1 MVRDELAPGNRLFGH
16 RAENFSVSSRGE
28 DPLFDALSVVSY
40 SRAGG
45 DGILHDLERDR
56 TEIEEG
62 GPPEMKKENEE
73 RERIENDVDKNVA
86 ATWGTGSQN
95 RPPQRECH
103 NLDIE
108 KGGATIRCLP
118 YFL

>member
-28 DPLFDALSVVSY
+28 DQLFDALSVVGY
-40 SRAGG
+40 SRAGS

-73 RERIENDVDKNVA
+73 REGE
-86 ATWGTGSQN
+86 
-95 RPPQRECH
+95 
-103 NLDIE
+103 
-108 KGGATIRCLP
+108 
-118 YFL
+118 